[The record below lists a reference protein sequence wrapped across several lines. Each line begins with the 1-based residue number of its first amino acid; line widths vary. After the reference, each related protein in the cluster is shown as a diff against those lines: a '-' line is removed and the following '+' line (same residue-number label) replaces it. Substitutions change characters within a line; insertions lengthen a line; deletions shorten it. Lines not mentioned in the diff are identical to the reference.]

1 MFGNKKDSRP
11 IATEIGSSPAPKG
24 PVAPSLLSADL
35 TITGNLQSAGDMQI
49 DGTVEGDIR
58 STKLTISNTGVVR
71 GSVEAE
77 QVVIAGHVT
86 GQIKARHVTL
96 NKTARVVADVIQ
108 ERLTIEPGAFFEG
121 NCRHFPGDEPE
132 TRKAEHRSLATSGRP
147 KEPDIA
153 GAPRRQAPRLIDPQ
167 ACPLA

>member
-58 STKLTISNTGVVR
+58 STKLTISNTAVVR

-153 GAPRRQAPRLIDPQ
+153 GAPKTASAAAD
-167 ACPLA
+167 